1 MENAIII
8 TLCVLL
14 IISYLFDLT
23 FIKTKIPSV
32 ILLLFLGWLVKQIT
46 TLLRIQI
53 PDLSPALPILGT
65 VGLILIVLEGSLE
78 LKLEASKAKMIL
90 SSFLGALLPM
100 VLLIFLLAYLMSTVF
115 GYDFWDSVLSS
126 IPLCVISSAI
136 AIPSVRNFPPTQ
148 KEFVIYESSFS
159 DIIGVLIFN
168 FFVVNRS
175 IGIPALIEVSL
186 QFVMMFLVSVVATFS
201 LATLLRRIEHHVK
214 FVPVVLLI
222 VLIYA
227 ISKFFHLPALVFI
240 LIFGLILSNIEDF
253 KYIKFLQRFCTFEIQ
268 SEVKKFMDLI
278 AEGTFLV
285 RSLFFL
291 LFGYFIETS
300 ELVNIVTLPWAL
312 AIVLIIFLLRAVQ
325 LKILRLPLQPLIFVA
340 PRGLI
345 TILLF
350 LSIEPTRLVP
360 FVNKSLVIQI
370 IILTSL
376 ILMFGSMITKTE
388 TIEEKE
394 VVNESI

>member
-1 MENAIII
+1 M
-8 TLCVLL
+8 LL

-90 SSFLGALLPM
+90 SSFLGALLPV

-186 QFVMMFLVSVVATFS
+186 QFVIMFLVSVVATFS

-253 KYIKFLQRFCTFEIQ
+253 KHIKFLQRFCTFEIQ

-312 AIVLIIFLLRAVQ
+312 AIVLLIFLLRAVQ
-325 LKILRLPLQPLIFVA
+325 LKILRLPLQPLLFVA

>member
-291 LFGYFIETS
+291 LFGYF
-300 ELVNIVTLPWAL
+300 
-312 AIVLIIFLLRAVQ
+312 
-325 LKILRLPLQPLIFVA
+325 
-340 PRGLI
+340 
-345 TILLF
+345 
-350 LSIEPTRLVP
+350 
-360 FVNKSLVIQI
+360 
-370 IILTSL
+370 
-376 ILMFGSMITKTE
+376 
-388 TIEEKE
+388 
-394 VVNESI
+394 